1 VAAEHV
7 KAGQLRAL
15 AVTTETRS
23 EALPSLPT
31 VAETI
36 PGYEASGWA
45 GVGAPKQTPPEIIAL
60 LNRQINAALQSA
72 AIKARYAEL
81 GVVILGDTPE
91 EFAKF
96 VSGETEKWAK
106 VLRFAGIK
114 PA

>member
-1 VAAEHV
+1 
-7 KAGQLRAL
+7 
-15 AVTTETRS
+15 
-23 EALPSLPT
+23 LPGLPT

-45 GVGAPKQTPPEIIAL
+45 GVGAPKQTPPEVIAL
-60 LNRQINAALQSA
+60 LNREIKAALQSP
-72 AIKARYAEL
+72 AIKAKYAEL

-91 EFAKF
+91 GFAKF

-114 PA
+114 PE